1 MSDKISVNLSSPA
14 LVSQIAAL
22 SKENLISFQKT
33 LRKILSLSW
42 NQLYQ
47 DNGLKWEEITSMPDI
62 ILGNKK
68 YRPYSIRLN
77 QKFRAVVMR
86 KENDMVFISLHPDHD
101 SAYRTGNYS

>member
-14 LVSQIAAL
+14 LVSQIADL

-33 LRKILSLSW
+33 LRKILQVSW

-47 DNGLKWEEITSMPDI
+47 DHGLKWEEITTIPDI
-62 ILGNKK
+62 VLGNRK

-86 KENDMVFISLHPDHD
+86 KENEMVFISLHTDHD
-101 SAYRTGNYS
+101 SAYA